1 MLLFIFVSNVLVFP
15 TDYRILLDDEAP
27 KFDNLPSNM
36 SVFSDAGQAFAIVNW
51 TEPDAVDNSGVVMVS
66 SSAKPGSPFYIG
78 TTNVT
83 YTAVDASGNAA
94 EYTFNVTVIGP

>member
-1 MLLFIFVSNVLVFP
+1 MSYVIDHEDPKLYNLPNHSSVVSN
-15 TDYRILLDDEAP
+15 T
-27 KFDNLPSNM
+27 
-36 SVFSDAGQAFAIVNW
+36 GQAFAIVIW

-66 SSAKPGSPFYIG
+66 SSAKPGSLFYIG

-94 EYTFNVTVIGP
+94 EYTFNVTVIGQ